1 MKSML
6 QRGERKAFTL
16 IELLVV
22 IAIIAILI
30 GLLLPAVQ
38 KVREAAARST
48 STNHLKQIGLGANNF
63 HDTYMKFPGI
73 GLNGTTGTTRGTPA
87 TASSFSFHYQILPYV
102 EQDALFRNS
111 TVTAITT
118 IKYYLEPARGRA
130 GHILNYPVTDYA
142 VNPMCL
148 YGANT
153 PVIASN
159 VASTLNMATITDGTS
174 STILCGIKAMRAA
187 DYNQTSADFNVL
199 ADEAAGYST
208 ATSRYLIGVEGANS
222 VLKTGAVASGPVLA
236 TDVSTPIARRDLD
249 TALSNEPTGTL
260 PDRWGG
266 PYPAGVLFVFIDG
279 HVGSLS
285 YTWLNNTTLITV
297 NPYSAGTA
305 MGFTGLTSCTQFRAA
320 LTPNGGE
327 VFTIEQ

>member
-1 MKSML
+1 MKSHL
-6 QRGERKAFTL
+6 RSGARKGFTL

-48 STNHLKQIGLGANNF
+48 STNHLKQIGLAANNF

-73 GLNGTTGTTRGTPA
+73 GLNNSLGALGTPA
-87 TASSFSFHYQILPYV
+87 TAGNFAFQYQILPYM

-118 IKYYLEPARGRA
+118 VKPYLEPARGRA
-130 GHILNYPVTDYA
+130 GHISNNPVCDYA
-142 VNPMCL
+142 VNPISL

-153 PVIASN
+153 PITATN
-159 VASTLNMATITDGTS
+159 VNSTLNMATITDGTS
-174 STILCGIKAMRAA
+174 TTILSGIKAMKAG
-187 DYNQTSADFNVL
+187 DYNQTAADLSFL
-199 ADEAAGYST
+199 KQDAAGYST
-208 ATSRYLIGVEGANS
+208 TTSRYLIGVDGATS
-222 VLKTGAVASGPVLA
+222 VLTTGATAAVPVAAVDATGP
-236 TDVSTPIARRDLD
+236 TARRDLD
-249 TALSNEPTGTL
+249 TALVAEASLT
-260 PDRWGG
+260 DRWGG

-285 YTWLNNTTLITV
+285 YSWLNSTTAITV
-297 NPYSAGTA
+297 PAYNVGVTTALVTAGT
-305 MGFTGLTSCTQFRAA
+305 TCTQFRAS

-327 VFTIEQ
+327 VFTIE